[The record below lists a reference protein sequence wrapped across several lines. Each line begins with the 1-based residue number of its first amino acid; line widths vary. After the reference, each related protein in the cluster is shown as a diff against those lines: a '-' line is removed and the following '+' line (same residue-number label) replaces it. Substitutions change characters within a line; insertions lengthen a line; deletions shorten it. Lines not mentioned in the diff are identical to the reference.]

1 MARKRHLAFD
11 QPARI
16 IYDLALPF
24 RRGNAMSNKARL
36 RPHEKKRHASRAGL
50 VFLGIIVAIFAL
62 SLALAATG
70 HGTFLSNFGNH

>member
-1 MARKRHLAFD
+1 
-11 QPARI
+11 
-16 IYDLALPF
+16 
-24 RRGNAMSNKARL
+24 MSNKARL

-50 VFLGIIVAIFAL
+50 AFLVISVAIFAL